1 MESSESDEDDY
12 LPETPRPQFCRG
24 LTKKKT
30 WLPSNETPR
39 RLPRGRLGTHII
51 RSNSEA
57 SQVAV
62 GDIRGH
68 NPSKLRKNSCNC
80 EACGGEK
87 LAKRILFTVIPMQE
101 IQRKAARMSSLGAL
115 GTLIQNC
122 RSGSFILP
130 VIRGYRLSALIK
142 PVPHQVFVSPPDTP
156 HLRRMLSSP
165 SPRPAVRKPRKQVRN
180 DAAAQGY
187 QSPVLHSIRRSYG
200 EKPKWYRATPS
211 TTHSDC
217 KVASWTKSEW
227 SKSYN
232 SLGFPQP
239 PGSKPSH
246 RLKKC
251 SKPTSSGF

>member
-12 LPETPRPQFCRG
+12 LPETPRPQFCRS

-30 WLPSNETPR
+30 WLPSNEAPR
-39 RLPRGRLGTHII
+39 RLPRSRLGTHSV

-62 GDIRGH
+62 GDIRSH
-68 NPSKLRKNSCNC
+68 HPAKLRKNSCNC
-80 EACGGEK
+80 DACGGEK

-101 IQRKAARMSSLGAL
+101 IQRRTARISSLGAL

-130 VIRGYRLSALIK
+130 VIRGYRLSTLIK

-165 SPRPAVRKPRKQVRN
+165 SPRPALQKPRKQAGSAMV
-180 DAAAQGY
+180 QGY
-187 QSPVLHSIRRSYG
+187 RSPVLHSLRRNYG
-200 EKPKWYRATPS
+200 ARMGKQQVHRATPS

-217 KVASWTKSEW
+217 IAVNWKKSDW
-227 SKSYN
+227 GKSGS
-232 SLGFPQP
+232 SLGFSQSM
-239 PGSKPSH
+239 GGKPSY
-246 RLKKC
+246 RLKNVL
-251 SKPTSSGF
+251 